1 MRVII
6 LALVCFLLT
15 VGIAQA
21 EDPPVGPNP
30 VDPREEQRACKHGY
44 ILRLWSE
51 GKDIHL
57 IFDCLDDEVLEK
69 QS

>member
-1 MRVII
+1 MRIII
-6 LALVCFLLT
+6 LALVCFLFT

-21 EDPPVGPNP
+21 EDPPL
-30 VDPREEQRACKHGY
+30 DPREEARSCKHGY
-44 ILRLWSE
+44 ILRLWAE

-57 IFDCLDDEVLEK
+57 VFDCLDNEALEK